1 MAINCQNVNDL
12 YDFGDSLGSGQF
24 GTVRKCQEKQTQK
37 WFAAKFIRV
46 RRSRSSPWGVEKNEV
61 QREVAILQEMRHP
74 NIVAMHDVFESR
86 TEIVLI
92 LELVTG
98 GELFDYVAEKESLS
112 EEEAMDFIVQL
123 LQAVGYLHT
132 NHILHLDLKPENIL
146 LRDQGTDRPH
156 IKVIDF
162 GLAQKVQ
169 PGAEI
174 RSLGG
179 TPQYIAP
186 EVVNF
191 EPLGPPADMW
201 SIGVITY
208 ILLSGF
214 SPFQGDTD
222 NDTLTNIVELNYEM
236 DDGSFGSTSDMAK
249 DFIGKLLLKEPGAR
263 LTAELCLRHSW
274 IKPENR
280 CQQLLRSHSSINIE
294 SFRAFNARRRWK
306 ISYRLV
312 SACNRLHRRLRSR
325 AHPRPALAD
334 VFVQRECES
343 DHEED
348 RSPTTLLR
356 RRRSSSS

>member
-1 MAINCQNVNDL
+1 VKIKQCF
-12 YDFGDSLGSGQF
+12 DFLNIYLLGSEPIDGSPALAS
-24 GTVRKCQEKQTQK
+24 VRQSEMQCTGCTP
-37 WFAAKFIRV
+37 AGAL
-46 RRSRSSPWGVEKNEV
+46 NV
-61 QREVAILQEMRHP
+61 QG
-74 NIVAMHDVFESR
+74 SC
-86 TEIVLI
+86 
-92 LELVTG
+92 VTG
-98 GELFDYVAEKESLS
+98 GELFDYVAEKESLR

-222 NDTLTNIVELNYEM
+222 NETLTNIVELNYDM

-249 DFIGKLLLKEPGAR
+249 DFIAQLLLKEPGAR
-263 LTAELCLRHSW
+263 LTAELCVRHPW
-274 IKPENR
+274 IK
-280 CQQLLRSHSSINIE
+280 
-294 SFRAFNARRRWK
+294 
-306 ISYRLV
+306 V
-312 SACNRLHRRLRSR
+312 SLQPVPLH
-325 AHPRPALAD
+325 APP
-334 VFVQRECES
+334 
-343 DHEED
+343 
-348 RSPTTLLR
+348 P
-356 RRRSSSS
+356 